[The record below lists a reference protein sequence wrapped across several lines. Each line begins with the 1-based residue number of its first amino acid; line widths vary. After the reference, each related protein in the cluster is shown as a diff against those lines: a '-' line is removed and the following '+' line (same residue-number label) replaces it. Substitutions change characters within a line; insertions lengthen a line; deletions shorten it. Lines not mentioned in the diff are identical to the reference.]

1 MNEMYDG
8 FSKALYL
15 YFPQAFEEDMKQK
28 HEQLQKL
35 REKLL
40 HLIEKHPD
48 SPEAAKWKQM
58 LAQIGMQYAASHLFV
73 SKCFNIYC
81 INAES
86 FTRGQSSPVNRSPFS
101 KAS

>member
-1 MNEMYDG
+1 
-8 FSKALYL
+8 
-15 YFPQAFEEDMKQK
+15 MKQK
-28 HEQLQKL
+28 REQLQKL

-48 SPEAAKWKQM
+48 SPEAVKWKQM
-58 LAQIGMQYAASHLFV
+58 LAQIGMHAASHLSV
-73 SKCFNIYC
+73 SKCFNIYS

-86 FTRGQSSPVNRSPFS
+86 FTQRQSSPVNRSPFS